1 MRGGCPRAAGRET
14 SSHPLRQAAGALE
27 ASRVRAAPGPEAR
40 GDKGR
45 RRAPPSTRQRSPGPA
60 RPAQPPPAPARPL
73 KPVPEPP
80 ASPKARGAGSTL
92 GLECASAS
100 LNAVAAAS
108 FCVAGAAWRTC
119 LSVPALGMPL
129 AAPAPG
135 LCGLCV
141 PGLDVLAARGR
152 KGRGGALSGC
162 GQEVVRLKLECPEKA
177 ENEEMEGHLA
187 GSCLALQA
195 GESLP
200 LRVEDSQ
207 AAGVMEEEG
216 RREKRLK
223 WQSLP
228 AVPRARAAWPAPC
241 SSFLAASAEQRVA
254 PGAA

>member
-14 SSHPLRQAAGALE
+14 SSHPLRQA
-27 ASRVRAAPGPEAR
+27 
-40 GDKGR
+40 
-45 RRAPPSTRQRSPGPA
+45 
-60 RPAQPPPAPARPL
+60 
-73 KPVPEPP
+73 
-80 ASPKARGAGSTL
+80 
-92 GLECASAS
+92 
-100 LNAVAAAS
+100 
-108 FCVAGAAWRTC
+108 AGAAWRTC

-200 LRVEDSQ
+200 LRRGTAVERASER
-207 AAGVMEEEG
+207 GY
-216 RREKRLK
+216 
-223 WQSLP
+223 
-228 AVPRARAAWPAPC
+228 VPREPRLLRAARHTR
-241 SSFLAASAEQRVA
+241 FLLGGGQPSGRSYGRGREEREASEVAESPSSAESESRVA
-254 PGAA
+254 CTLLLIFGSLCRAARRSGSRLTDCSPLEQRAQLRKGLPRCRRGRGSIGGPQAPEQCGSRDWLGA